1 VEKGINEK
9 DANCSLHLGWDE
21 MPVYPQIA
29 RIFGLSWWKSDIEIR
44 RQSNLKFHENM
55 DLEVYISEYI
65 DWCYDRW
72 K

>member
-1 VEKGINEK
+1 
-9 DANCSLHLGWDE
+9 